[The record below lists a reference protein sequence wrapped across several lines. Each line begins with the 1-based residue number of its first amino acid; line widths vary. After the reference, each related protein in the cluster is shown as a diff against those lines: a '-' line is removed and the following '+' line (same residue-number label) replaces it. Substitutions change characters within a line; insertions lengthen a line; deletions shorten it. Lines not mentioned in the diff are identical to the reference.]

1 MDDIEIAFTRGRIVE
16 VLGLLRRTFPTSKVN
31 LIRSFPFGDGPRLI
45 LISLFPQI
53 ILQTPHIG
61 AKSANHVFSPIRK
74 FQQVC
79 IFFLTLSPS
88 LADVYLLP
96 GSHQAQTM
104 ASISLETGIELF
116 DWGRLVSSLSN
127 EMADG
132 LHFRTGAATWIWV
145 SVLLDKQDEAYI
157 CQRVLTSLLDFLLFL
172 QGEMVRSLVF
182 VFSPSSQPYSHPFSL
197 VHPLP
202 GSLLPPRNRLHQSPT
217 STTSFHPSLLSNHPT
232 GCNRFLLSAQTS
244 VPQAMGQRTTTS
256 QVGGRSREFGERY
269 EVVVDLEWLEWSLS
283 VASTS
288 VCFFFL
294 CAFLL
299 ARTLDF

>member
-145 SVLLDKQDEAYI
+145 SVFLDKQDEAYI

-182 VFSPSSQPYSHPFSL
+182 VLLSLVSTLLTPLFSCSPSTRF
-197 VHPLP
+197 
-202 GSLLPPRNRLHQSPT
+202 
-217 STTSFHPSLLSNHPT
+217 STTSAKPPPPKSHLHHQLPPVPPLESP
-232 GCNRFLLSAQTS
+232 NR
-244 VPQAMGQRTTTS
+244 M
-256 QVGGRSREFGERY
+256 
-269 EVVVDLEWLEWSLS
+269 
-283 VASTS
+283 
-288 VCFFFL
+288 
-294 CAFLL
+294 
-299 ARTLDF
+299 